1 MKILPV
7 VKKPVYP
14 NTTLNSLLSAKR
26 LAVQRDGNQLR
37 LDFRSA
43 ADVANPNM
51 DVAPRGSFNPAYN
64 EVASLFELDPTAVLS
79 TARSAVEIRNP
90 VARVGTTSAHREMM
104 YKTATSAIVG
114 QWWRD
119 FNILYRMA
127 KDAETRRDSVTTNK
141 RLHPN
146 LDVEDTDGFVEMFL
160 CAVGDIDDSL
170 MRYPID
176 KAISVDAV
184 YAQVV
189 SRMLPLVET
198 LDHYGFQKGFDTY
211 ANVAGEGSLP
221 GAVGERLFTLPARTF
236 DGLGRAPWRAL
247 LRNPRAREMARSAIV
262 SRFEAALAA
271 ADTAQFSASNDSLSV
286 EESRFC
292 VLGEGDDLLVLPIR
306 ATLPDNLGSPDVRE
320 LHTGPF
326 FTSGDEMFD
335 AIVAEIDALDP
346 LTTASYQDTT
356 VDGLFTGYSIGGGW
370 WWHHQFYN
378 MGDLV
383 MGLFDGTI
391 DSAVPSLLSVRI
403 RDVDTGNDGVN
414 DDVVVEADVVDTG
427 PLWTVNSY
435 DVEAVNIINGSTNVV
450 SNWEWTAPID
460 GVTDI
465 SLPNGVLNIG
475 SPADMSAVQLIR
487 FLSLLRDMWSPD
499 HESLMV
505 MTNRRRKVLP
515 KASSVSLKGA
525 STALGDMILQSQV
538 RGTRLPLSP
547 SYNRSRVELPG
558 NHGCFTYPI
567 TQRVEPTV
575 YPSSRDWG
583 ARDATTAV
591 DISLQGV
598 PYGIEIAPSRITGQ
612 MSTGKAGGWLPGGI
626 PGTRDARMVTT
637 DLMAMSLLENA
648 ATQMYNNDFLFGE
661 STRVI
666 GIGNPAGA
674 DNEWIHSD
682 LPGLSNPGI
691 YTHNVE
697 NMHHV
702 MDYMPGYFSIGGT
715 GNPLGPLNPTP
726 RFWDLSR
733 RDVAGNQLI
742 GADAVPHTAFVNGL
756 IRLNHLSES
765 DHTVADAFEGINS
778 YVYGD
783 DYTEVP
789 HHEGWFWDPG
799 YAQVIGNSCHRL
811 CGLTLGGV
819 AWLHPYVIGPISVFA
834 SYVPLN
840 DLSGTVDWEDRQGR
854 VLALTASST
863 QDATIPERVALTT
876 RMTGLGIT
884 QMGSLLATPGIGIG
898 ASNLETGY
906 GHAAC
911 VVPMN
916 SPEIMLSKMDN
927 LAAVQQNEAVV
938 DGYTGLVPGDRITHL
953 GMYAPEWAWYHQPIM
968 HQIHSL
974 PNSMC
979 RNPLLKFGGY
989 AMMKS
994 EGSEKAMVQ
1003 TPVHS
1008 FGWNTIIP
1016 NSTEY
1021 SLWQGENLMPG
1032 CTAIT
1037 HGSASDRYDTFSA
1050 IACVITHDFNGL
1062 CGEFEDYSYMTS
1074 PTAWY
1079 VNKQAGLE
1087 SQPGGSILGGQNTGY
1102 FAINQYNGKV
1112 IAAATEVG
1120 LDVGVPLLEG
1130 DYLGLAPFG
1139 IGLPGPNRDT
1149 SPYPNSLSGD
1159 PWFSRRLDQ
1168 TGNFNV
1174 ELVYRALMSKRKK
1187 IYENPWTDKDT
1198 SQDRL
1203 FESIYDSSEIS
1214 SIVEAIRMAHAS
1226 EGAKMTEGLT
1236 SDAFL
1241 RLQIVN

>member
-26 LAVQRDGNQLR
+26 LAVQRDGDQLR

-43 ADVANPNM
+43 ADVANPNL
-51 DVAPRGSFNPAYN
+51 DAAPRGSFNPAYT

-104 YKTATSAIVG
+104 YKTAWSAMVG

-127 KDAETRRDSVTTNK
+127 KDAETRRDSVTTDK

-160 CAVGDIDDSL
+160 SAVGDIDDSL

-189 SRMLPLVET
+189 SRMIPLVET

-247 LRNPRAREMARSAIV
+247 LRNPRARELARSAIV

-271 ADTAQFSASNDSLSV
+271 ADTAQYSALDDSLDM
-286 EESRFC
+286 ENSRFC
-292 VLGEGDDLLVLPIR
+292 VLGEGDDMLVLPIR
-306 ATLPDNLGSPDVRE
+306 TTLPANQGSADVRL
-320 LHTGPF
+320 LHTGPYY
-326 FTSGDEMFD
+326 TSGNEMFD
-335 AIVAEIDALDP
+335 AIVAEIDGLDP
-346 LTTASYQDTT
+346 LTTASYQETSAQA
-356 VDGLFTGYSIGGGW
+356 GLSETYSLGGGW

-391 DSAVPSLLSVRI
+391 DSAVPSLLCVRI
-403 RDVDTGNDGVN
+403 RDVDTGNDGIN
-414 DDVVVEADVVDTG
+414 NTAVVEADVVDTG
-427 PLWTVNSY
+427 PLWTVNY
-435 DVEAVNIINGSTNVV
+435 FDVECVNIVSGSTNVV
-450 SNWEWTAPID
+450 ANVEWTAPID

-465 SLPNGVLNIG
+465 SLPNGILNIG
-475 SPADMSAVQLIR
+475 SPADITAVQLIR
-487 FLSLLRDMWSPD
+487 LLNLLRDMWSPD

-547 SYNRSRVELPG
+547 SFNRSRLELPG

-591 DISLQGV
+591 DLSLQGV
-598 PYGIEIAPSRITGQ
+598 PYGIEVAPSRITGQ

-626 PGTRDARMVTT
+626 PGTRNAQTVTT
-637 DLMAMSLLENA
+637 DLMAMPLLENA
-648 ATQMYNNDFLFGE
+648 STQMYNNGLLFGE

-666 GIGNPAGA
+666 GIGNPAGQ
-674 DNEWIHSD
+674 DNEWIHSA
-682 LPGLSNPGI
+682 LPNMQNPGM

-702 MDYMPGYFSIGGT
+702 MDYLPGYFSIGGE
-715 GNPLGPLNPTP
+715 GNSLGPLNPTP
-726 RFWDLSR
+726 RMWDLSR
-733 RDVAGNQLI
+733 RDLSGNQI
-742 GADAVPHTAFVNGL
+742 IDGVQHTAFVNGL
-756 IRLNHLSES
+756 IRLKSLSES
-765 DHTVADAFEGINS
+765 DHTIIDATSGVNA

-783 DYTEVP
+783 DFSEFP

-799 YAQVIGNSCHRL
+799 YTQVVGNSCHRL
-811 CGLTLGGV
+811 CGLTLGG
-819 AWLHPYVIGPISVFA
+819 ASWLHPFVLGPISVFA
-834 SYVPLN
+834 SYVPLS

-854 VLALTASST
+854 VLALTANST
-863 QDATIPERVALTT
+863 IDASIPERVALTT

-884 QMGSLLATPGIGIG
+884 QMGSLLPTPGFGIG
-898 ASNLETGY
+898 GSNLETGY

-927 LAAVQQNEAVV
+927 ETAVMQNEAVV
-938 DGYTGLVPGDRITHL
+938 DGYAGNVPGNRITHL
-953 GMYAPEWAWYHQPIM
+953 SIFDAPWAFYHQPIM
-968 HQIHSL
+968 HHIHSL
-974 PNSMC
+974 PNSNC

-989 AMMKS
+989 AIMKS

-1008 FGWNTIIP
+1008 FGWNTVLP

-1037 HGSASDRYDTFSA
+1037 HAQAQDRYDTQSL
-1050 IACVITHDFNGL
+1050 IACVITHDMNGL

-1079 VNKQAGLE
+1079 VNKQAGIE

-1120 LDVGVPLLEG
+1120 LDVGVPLLEA
-1130 DYLGLAPFG
+1130 DYIGLSAFG
-1139 IGLPGPNRDT
+1139 IGLPAPNRDT

-1159 PWFSRRLDQ
+1159 HWFSKRLDQ

-1187 IYENPWTDKDT
+1187 IYENPWSDKDA

-1214 SIVEAIRMAHAS
+1214 SIVEAIRRAHAS
-1226 EGAKMTEGLT
+1226 EGAKMTEGLV
-1236 SDAFL
+1236 SEAFL